1 MYKKVIY
8 VLLFSFLI
16 IGAAS
21 AANDFKINDGFD
33 VVNEYYSVNEEN
45 GMHLCIWDYNDEIIQ
60 ESYLQN
66 DTDYRIAPGDN
77 NTYNTTYNSH
87 GTLSATM
94 SYLEN
99 GNITLDHGILEVAEV
114 NGDKYI
120 FYTYIEYG
128 SEDDWQI
135 CYDELMKFNEN
146 NNITPLADVI

>member
-1 MYKKVIY
+1 MYKKVICA
-8 VLLFSFLI
+8 LLFGFLI

-33 VVNEYYSVNEEN
+33 EVNEYYSVNEEN
-45 GMHLCIWDYNDEIIQ
+45 GMHLCIWDYDDEIIQ
-60 ESYLQN
+60 ESYLKN
-66 DTDYRIAPGDN
+66 DTDYRIVPGND
-77 NTYNTTYNSH
+77 NTYNTTYNGHNS
-87 GTLSATM
+87 LSALM
-94 SYLEN
+94 SYIRTS
-99 GNITLDHGILEVAEV
+99 NIPLDHGVLEVAEV

-146 NNITPLADVI
+146 NNIKPLADVI